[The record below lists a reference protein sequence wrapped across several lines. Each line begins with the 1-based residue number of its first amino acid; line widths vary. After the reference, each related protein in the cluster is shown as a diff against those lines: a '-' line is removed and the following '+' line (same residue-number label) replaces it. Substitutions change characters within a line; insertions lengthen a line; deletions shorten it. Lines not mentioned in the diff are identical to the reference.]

1 MFHVKHKTFDVAVIG
16 AGHAGVEAALA
27 SSRMGAK
34 VCLITFSPD
43 DIGTMSCNPAM
54 GGLGK
59 GHLIR
64 EIDALGGLIGRC
76 SDLSGIQFRILNKTR
91 GEAVQGP
98 RAQIDRNFYKKNAK
112 ELVCNSKL
120 HLIFDEVT
128 DIKTTTKGKDV
139 IKSIV
144 TSLNGEIFCK
154 SIIVTTG
161 TFLSGLI
168 YRGNEKWPAGRLGSE
183 PSIKLAKFF
192 NSRKFRI
199 NRLKTGTPPRL
210 FAESIDFKK
219 CATQNGDFKPEPFS
233 FLTNSQK

>member
-1 MFHVKHKTFDVAVIG
+1 MFHVKQKNFDIVVVG
-16 AGHAGVEAALA
+16 AGHAGMEAAIVA
-27 SSRMGAK
+27 SKMGASTA
-34 VCLITFSPD
+34 LITFSEN

-64 EIDALGGLIGRC
+64 EIDALGGVIGIC
-76 SDLSGIQFRILNKTR
+76 SDLSGIQFRVLNKTR

-112 ELVCNSKL
+112 ELVLNSKL

-128 DIKTTTKGKDV
+128 DIKTTKIKGKDT
-139 IKSIV
+139 IQSIV
-144 TSLNGEIFCK
+144 TSLNDEIFCK

-168 YRGNEKWPAGRLGSE
+168 YR
-183 PSIKLAKFF
+183 
-192 NSRKFRI
+192 
-199 NRLKTGTPPRL
+199 
-210 FAESIDFKK
+210 
-219 CATQNGDFKPEPFS
+219 Q
-233 FLTNSQK
+233 